1 MSVNFSEIGSVP
13 GTANNQAAGT
23 RSPEARAALM
33 SADFRPEVLVVDD
46 DPVVRSQLER
56 LYNQNGYRVAV
67 FSSAE
72 AALRRLDDNTDFVI
86 TDIKLP
92 GMDGVQFISQVH
104 QRYPDLPV
112 IAITGYADIR
122 TAVDVLKLG
131 AFDFVTK
138 PFDLAAILEST
149 RAALESTKS
158 AMEVRHLRRWLKE
171 RFQFSEMLSHTPQ
184 MHRVF
189 ELIRA
194 AAPTD
199 MPVLI
204 EGEAGTGK
212 EVVAHTI
219 HYHSDRRAGPF
230 VAVHCA
236 SFSEEPLQTELFGCN
251 KANGSD
257 EAKTGKILAAHGGT
271 LFLNEIESLSLA
283 IQVKLLRM
291 MEDRK
296 VSPPGANQSVHVDLR
311 VIAASNLPVKAAV
324 TDGRLRADFYRRLN
338 VVPIRLVP
346 LRERVSDIPL
356 LVQNFLQHHPIAN
369 SKRIVNVS
377 DKVLARLTAYPWP
390 GNIRELQSRLEN
402 AILLATGRIIEEI
415 QLPDTAPPADKNSVA
430 GSNSLRQWL
439 RQMEKHYLAQKLE
452 DLGGNVGLTAK
463 SCRIGVRTLSRKMR
477 TYGLDK
483 KIYKDVTA
491 KLPAAKIRPAAMVF
505 KAD

>member
-1 MSVNFSEIGSVP
+1 MAGNFSQAIS
-13 GTANNQAAGT
+13 TASATAGT
-23 RSPEARAALM
+23 RRGIYPSDSPAPSARP
-33 SADFRPEVLVVDD
+33 DFPSPEVLVVDD

-56 LYNQNGYRVAV
+56 LYSQSGYRVTT

-72 AALRRLDDNTDFVI
+72 AGLRRLNDDIDFVI

-92 GMDGVQFISQVH
+92 GMDGVQFISQIH

-131 AFDFVTK
+131 ACDFVTK

-158 AMEVRHLRRWLKE
+158 AMQVRHLRRWLKE

-189 ELIRA
+189 EQIRA
-194 AAPTD
+194 AAPTEK
-199 MPVLI
+199 PVLV

-212 EVVAHTI
+212 ELVAHAI

-230 VAVHCA
+230 VTIHCTD
-236 SFSEEPLQTELFGCN
+236 FVDDQLELELFGS
-251 KANGSD
+251 AGD
-257 EAKTGKILAAHGGT
+257 DAKVGRLLAAHGGT
-271 LFLNEIESLSLA
+271 LFLNDIESLSLA
-283 IQVKLLRM
+283 MQTKLLRAI
-291 MEDRK
+291 EDRK
-296 VSPPGANQSVHVDLR
+296 VFPLGASESVHVDFR
-311 VIAASNLPVKAAV
+311 VIAASNLPVKAAL
-324 TDGRLRADFYRRLN
+324 TDGRLHVDLYRCLN
-338 VVPIRLVP
+338 GMSIRLVP
-346 LRERVSDIPL
+346 LRERSSDIPL
-356 LVQNFLQHHPIAN
+356 LVQNFLQYHPIAR

-377 DKVLARLTAYPWP
+377 DKVLARLIAYPWP
-390 GNIRELQSRLEN
+390 GNIRELQNLLEN
-402 AILLATGRIIEEI
+402 AVLLATGRIIEEI
-415 QLPDTAPPADKNSVA
+415 QLPEAAPAKKTSVA

-439 RQMEKHYLAQKLE
+439 RQMEKHYLSQKLE

-477 TYGLDK
+477 SYGLDK
-483 KIYKDVTA
+483 KFYKDKDIAT
-491 KLPAAKIRPAAMVF
+491 KTS
-505 KAD
+505 

>member
-1 MSVNFSEIGSVP
+1 MAGNFSEAIS
-13 GTANNQAAGT
+13 TARPVDGANEGRYPSERRELLGA
-23 RSPEARAALM
+23 
-33 SADFRPEVLVVDD
+33 ADFPSPEVLVVDD

-56 LYNQNGYRVAV
+56 LYGQSGYQVTS

-72 AALRRLDDNTDFVI
+72 AGLRRLNDDIDFVI

-92 GMDGVQFISQVH
+92 GMDGVQFISQIH

-131 AFDFVTK
+131 ACDFVTK

-158 AMEVRHLRRWLKE
+158 IMQVRHLRRWLKE
-171 RFQFSEMLSHTPQ
+171 RFQFSEMLSQTPQ

-189 ELIRA
+189 EQIRA

-199 MPVLI
+199 KPVLV

-212 EVVAHTI
+212 ELVAHAI
-219 HYHSDRRAGPF
+219 HHHSERRARPF
-230 VAVHCA
+230 VAVHCG
-236 SFSEEPLQTELFGCN
+236 SFAEDQLEIELFGPARDET
-251 KANGSD
+251 KA
-257 EAKTGKILAAHGGT
+257 GKILAAHGGT
-271 LFLNEIESLSLA
+271 LFLNDIESLSLA
-283 IQVKLLRM
+283 MQAKLLRAI
-291 MEDRK
+291 EDRK
-296 VSPPGANQSVHVDLR
+296 IFPLGANQGVHVDFR
-311 VIAASNLPVKAAV
+311 VIAASNLPVKAAL
-324 TDGRLRADFYRRLN
+324 TDGRLRVDLYRCLN
-338 VVPIRLVP
+338 GVSIRLVP
-346 LRERVSDIPL
+346 LRARSTDIPL
-356 LVQNFLQHHPIAN
+356 LVQNFLQHHPIAR

-377 DKVLARLTAYPWP
+377 DKVLARLIAYPWP
-390 GNIRELQSRLEN
+390 GNIRELQNRLED
-402 AILLATGRIIEEI
+402 AILLATGRIIEDI
-415 QLPDTAPPADKNSVA
+415 QLPEATPPAEKNPVV

-439 RQMEKHYLAQKLE
+439 RHMEKHYLSQKLE

-483 KIYKDVTA
+483 KFYKDKDIAT
-491 KLPAAKIRPAAMVF
+491 RMS
-505 KAD
+505 